1 MPPELETPN
10 LVTPPT
16 ETPKD
21 ESLIGSPPADTTKT
35 AEELA
40 AEALANETPEA
51 KVAREAEEAKT
62 AEAEALR
69 QAPVT
74 VEDLVLPEGF
84 TTTDELKAEFVET
97 VNKLSDLGPKE
108 RAEALLN
115 LQAKAMTAAS
125 EASSAAWTEMQ
136 GQWRNEVKAD
146 PVVGGD
152 KLQPTLDSINRLVTE
167 FGTPQLT
174 EAFVLTGAGNNLHV
188 IKFLAAVAG
197 KMTEGGY
204 SAGAPSGAETTAA
217 QRMFPSMKG

>member
-1 MPPELETPN
+1 MPEALETPS
-10 LVTPPT
+10 LITPPT

-21 ESLIGSPPADTTKT
+21 ESLIGSPPADTTTKT

-40 AEALANETPEA
+40 AEAALAAETPEQ
-51 KVAREAEEAKT
+51 KTAREATEA
-62 AEAEALR
+62 AAVEAETLR

-74 VEDLVLPEGF
+74 VDDLVLPEGF
-84 TTTDELKAEFVET
+84 TTTDELKTEFVET
-97 VNKLSDLGPKE
+97 INKLSDLGPKE

-125 EASSAAWTEMQ
+125 EASSAAWTSMQ
-136 GQWRNEVKAD
+136 DQWRNEVKAD
-146 PVVGGD
+146 LGD

-167 FGTPQLT
+167 FGSPQLT
-174 EAFVLTGAGNNLHV
+174 EAFALTGAGNNLHV
-188 IKFLAAVAG
+188 IKFLSAVAG